1 MSRSLPLFLV
11 LAVFSLA
18 CGDAAHRPIPKGEP
32 APTVSRP
39 PANGVSQALAPTPA
53 HDPAAGKSGAAR
65 PPLELSAAAVEGF
78 PPLPTYRAKV
88 RNVSDRAVRNVVA
101 TAVYFDARG
110 LAMPGENQD
119 VQFGSPLKA
128 IEPGVT
134 LETSFLSRVERAPS
148 VRLVLRSVTFLEKG
162 SDGAP
167 AERGWKNPRY
177 EAELADLGAQ
187 R

>member
-1 MSRSLPLFLV
+1 MSRPFALLFA
-11 LAVFSLA
+11 LAALTLA

-32 APTVSRP
+32 APIVSRP
-39 PANGVSQALAPTPA
+39 PAPGDPQSLAPTPA
-53 HDPAAGKSGAAR
+53 VDRAGARAAAAR
-65 PPLELSAAAVEGF
+65 SPLELSAAAAEGF

-88 RNVSDRAVRNVVA
+88 RNASDRPVRSVVA
-101 TAVYFDARG
+101 TAVYFDASG

-148 VRLVLRSVTFLEKG
+148 VRLVVRSVTFLEKG
-162 SDGAP
+162 AGGAL
-167 AERGWKNPRY
+167 AEREWKNPGY
-177 EAELADLGAQ
+177 ESELADLGAK